1 VSRQLIDLFNPVAE
15 KVSLATRNLIDNN
28 DGITIKFLVN
38 VPGHPVGET
47 ITLAAAQARVFIK
60 KNQAQAQ
67 V

>member
-1 VSRQLIDLFNPVAE
+1 VRQLIDLFNPGAE
-15 KVSLATRNLIDNN
+15 KVSLASRNLIDNS
-28 DGITIKFLVN
+28 DGITIKFLAK

-47 ITLAAAQARVFIK
+47 VTMAAAQARVFIK